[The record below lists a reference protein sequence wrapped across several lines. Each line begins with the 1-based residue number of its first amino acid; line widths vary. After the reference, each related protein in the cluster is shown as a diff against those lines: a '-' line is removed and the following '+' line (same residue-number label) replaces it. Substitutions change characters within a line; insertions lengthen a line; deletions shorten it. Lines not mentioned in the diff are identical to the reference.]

1 MLVTENDILT
11 KDLMS
16 LKQMI
21 EEERQINEMRREYE
35 NETVNQ

>member
-1 MLVTENDILT
+1 MVFAENDILA

-16 LKQMI
+16 LKLMK
-21 EEERQINEMRREYE
+21 EEERQINEMRKEYE